1 MVSKDNIIVPFYPYI
16 HIQYTRIYIYIYI
29 YIYISLISIKH
40 KKIYTYTYI
49 DNTDGFQPK
58 KRENYWMGTLKNLA
72 PVELTVQSAVYF
84 IY

>member
-16 HIQYTRIYIYIYI
+16 HIQYTRIYIYIY
-29 YIYISLISIKH
+29 
-40 KKIYTYTYI
+40 
-49 DNTDGFQPK
+49 TDGFQPK
-58 KRENYWMGTLKNLA
+58 KRENDWMRTLKNLA